1 MMLDDAAFRLGLK
14 IIHRRFFQAPHAV
27 PLCTLLLMA
36 TSVLLE
42 SLRLLLLVKMVIFF
56 VSDTSIAQDL
66 NAQQACREAQ
76 DLCWTII
83 GALE

>member
-14 IIHRRFFQAPHAV
+14 ILHRRFFQAPHVV

-42 SLRLLLLVKMVIFF
+42 SLRLLLLVKTAIFSI
-56 VSDTSIAQDL
+56 SDTLIAQDL
-66 NAQQACREAQ
+66 NAQQACRETQ
-76 DLCWTII
+76 DLC
-83 GALE
+83 